1 MVCRYDDQLDLHTEL
16 CTMPRKKSS
25 GLSGNGPVAK
35 ANTPKSTAEDEET
48 HHCPICVEPIVDEGG
63 AGCTQ
68 DALYCEGDCQCWMHR
83 WCAGVTRERYV
94 ALSSTEDPFLCP
106 SCVVAGQKV
115 AISAQQ
121 ADIACL
127 RECVNSLTDEV
138 RSLKVLLQQWG
149 PSLRTALPA
158 VHPLVRPRSGV
169 LW

>member
-1 MVCRYDDQLDLHTEL
+1 
-16 CTMPRKKSS
+16 MPKKKSS
-25 GLSGNGPVAK
+25 SLAGNGPVAK
-35 ANTPKSTAEDEET
+35 ANIPRSTAEDEEA
-48 HHCPICVEPIVDEGG
+48 HLCPICMEPIVDEGG

-68 DALYCEGDCQCWMHR
+68 DALYFEGVCQCWLHC